1 MSGLLNPNDLCDS
14 IWIGG
19 SGVHAARMATK
30 TISVDLDAY
39 RYAEENA
46 DAGALATDTP
56 VVSRSAREFARGP
69 NLWAVGY

>member
-1 MSGLLNPNDLCDS
+1 MMRLLNPNDLCDS
-14 IWIGG
+14 IWISG

-30 TISVDLDAY
+30 MISVDLDAY

-56 VVSRSAREFARGP
+56 LVSRNAREFAGGP
-69 NLWAVGY
+69 NLRAVGY